1 MYGLFE
7 KAVDRLPEL
16 GVMSPHIVMVENVG
30 RWAEYVVTSGPKTSR
45 EADLL
50 SHEYPREKRIERYVL
65 EPD

>member
-1 MYGLFE
+1 MDRLFE

-16 GVMSPHIVMVENVG
+16 GVVPPHIIMVENVG
-30 RWAEYVVTSGPKTSR
+30 RWAEYVVTSGPKTSG

-50 SHEYPREKRIERYVL
+50 PHEDPREKGIKGHVL